1 MEKDTLTAQIS
12 QQLKKQR
19 SEQSLSLDKLSAKC
33 GVSKAMLGQIERQES
48 SPTIA
53 TLWKIATALNCS
65 FSSFIAGTG
74 PSSQPDVASRT
85 DSKLEAES
93 NLQTF
98 VKDPNMQ
105 VKTLFPFSPITGF
118 EMFEVSLSDY
128 HQQTSTAHQS
138 GVIECI
144 HVTTGTLGVLSDDAW
159 HTVDAGGQFVLSAD
173 QNHGYKALSQSVVF
187 FVVIHY
193 PAV

>member
-1 MEKDTLTAQIS
+1 MEKDSLAAQVAL
-12 QQLKKQR
+12 QLKKRR
-19 SEQSLSLDKLSAKC
+19 SEQGLSLDKLSARC

-65 FSSFIAGTG
+65 FSSFLTHSGRVLEQ
-74 PSSQPDVASRT
+74 PSLKP
-85 DSKLEAES
+85 KAES
-93 NLQTF
+93 NHQAF
-98 VKDPNMQ
+98 VNDPNMQ

-118 EMFEVSLSDY
+118 EMFEVSLNDY
-128 HQQTSTAHQS
+128 HQQISSPHQS

-144 HVTTGTLGVLSDDAW
+144 HVTSGTLGILSDEAW
-159 HTVDAGGQFVLSAD
+159 QNVDVQEQFFLNAD
-173 QNHGYKALSQSVVF
+173 QTHGYKALTETAVF
-187 FVVIHY
+187 IVVIHY